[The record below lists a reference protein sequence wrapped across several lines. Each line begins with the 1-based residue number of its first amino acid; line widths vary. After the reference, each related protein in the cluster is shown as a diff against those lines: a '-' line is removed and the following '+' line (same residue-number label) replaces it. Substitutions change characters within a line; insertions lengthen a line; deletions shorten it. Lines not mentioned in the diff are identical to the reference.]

1 MPVARLLAL
10 PSFLRARKRSKDG
23 QRPDES
29 ASSENAADAQE
40 LKRSYARYC
49 RLLELAEARVA
60 AGDLAAA
67 VGLAQIAARY
77 AFPGNVGLFSS
88 PRLERLLLAIGKQIP
103 SRPCPHTQHREDGRR
118 RILHVLSY
126 GRPVGGDTRCAWRW
140 MQEDRGNR
148 HSVAITSQ
156 ADLAGLY
163 EVPEVLRQSAE
174 SSGGFLKTLEAPTSK
189 PLEQAVELRL
199 LCQEMDIVVLHLF
212 PYDVVPVLAL
222 AAGCPAAKTLFVNHA
237 DHTFWIGGSVAH
249 SIVHLRRQSA
259 SFLTKRR
266 ELQAAIPATLPI
278 PLPCSR
284 PAIPS
289 SEAKA
294 KLGYSPD
301 TVLLVTIASP
311 FKYSSPGQ
319 VGFLDLVAP
328 VLARHPQAVLV
339 AVGPENTGSWKSAAL
354 STNGRIVPLGTR
366 WDNDVLYA
374 AADVYLD
381 SVPFSSITSLLE
393 AGTRGV
399 PLLGYGSPDS
409 ELMLLGPGAP
419 GLEQAMLLAGDAEA
433 YRSLLSRLITD
444 LEYRQQSGRQVQAD
458 ILSLHT
464 GKNWVDAVGRLYAE
478 GERIETRGCLAG
490 EADTFEAGALN
501 RALGELYHG
510 SKVRKSIAHYLGAL
524 DYPTRAVLTWR
535 LYRTGFDLSYLNL
548 LPSRASTM
556 VRRVGRWAKQR
567 LAISQQVA
575 ARAGQFS
582 RAGGGSLKPVK
593 GQPS

>member
-1 MPVARLLAL
+1 MPVGVVRAL
-10 PSFLRARKRSKDG
+10 PSFLRDRKRSKG
-23 QRPDES
+23 CRRPDEG
-29 ASSENAADAQE
+29 ASSENSTDPQE

-49 RLLELAEARVA
+49 GLLDLAEARVA
-60 AGDLAAA
+60 AGDLPAA

-88 PRLERLLLAIGKQIP
+88 PRLERLLLAIGRQIP
-103 SRPCPHTQHREDGRR
+103 SRSCPSAQHRADGSR

-140 MQEDRGNR
+140 IQEDRGNR

-163 EVPEVLRQSAE
+163 EIPEVLRQSAE
-174 SSGGFLKTLEAPTSK
+174 SSGGFLHTLQAPTSK
-189 PLEQAVELRL
+189 PLEQAAELRL
-199 LCQEMDIVVLHLF
+199 LCQEMDIIVLHLF
-212 PYDVVPVLAL
+212 PYDVIPVLAL
-222 AAGCPAAKTLFVNHA
+222 AADCTTPKTLFVNHA
-237 DHTFWIGGSVAH
+237 DHTFWIGASVAH

-259 SFLTKRR
+259 SFLMRRR
-266 ELQAAIPATLPI
+266 ELQPAISATLPI
-278 PLPCSR
+278 PLHCSR
-284 PAIPS
+284 PAISS
-289 SEAKA
+289 SEAKT

-319 VGFLDLVAP
+319 QGFLDLVAP
-328 VLARHPQAVLV
+328 VLARHPEAILI
-339 AVGPENTGSWKSAAL
+339 AVGPEETGSWKSAAL

-399 PLLGYGSPDS
+399 PLLGYASPDS

-419 GLEQAMLLAGDAEA
+419 GLERAMLLASDAEA

-444 LEYRQQSGRQVQAD
+444 TEYRQQSGRQVQAD

-464 GKNWVDAVGRLYAE
+464 GKNWVEAVDRLYADV
-478 GERIETRGCLAG
+478 ERVESRGCLKG
-490 EADTFEAGALN
+490 EADTFEAAALN
-501 RALGELYHG
+501 RALGQLYRR

-524 DYPTRAVLTWR
+524 GYRTRAVLTWR
-535 LYRTGFDLSYLNL
+535 LYRKGFDLSYLNL
-548 LPSRASTM
+548 LPSRASTI

-567 LAISQQVA
+567 LTISQRVA
-575 ARAGQFS
+575 TRVSHFS
-582 RAGGGSLKPVK
+582 RVGGGSLKPVK